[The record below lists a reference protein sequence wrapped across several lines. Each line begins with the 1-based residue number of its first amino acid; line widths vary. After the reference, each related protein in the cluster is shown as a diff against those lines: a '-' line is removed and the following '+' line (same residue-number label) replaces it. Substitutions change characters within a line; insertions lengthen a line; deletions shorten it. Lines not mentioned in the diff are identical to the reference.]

1 MKKILSLNN
10 FLARKPLYYDF
21 IDNNR
26 IKYAYNIVKTHI
38 KKLPYIIHI
47 VGTNG
52 KGTTGRFLAH
62 YLYKIDFKVLHYSS
76 PHILRFNERIWI
88 NGSNIDDNSLEI
100 THQKLQNILSY
111 DMLDNLTYFE
121 YTTLLALIL
130 SSSLDYLILE
140 AGLGG
145 EFDATNVVKNDL
157 SLITP
162 IDFDHQDF
170 LGNTIEQIATTK
182 LRSCD
187 TKMIVNTQKYDEVY
201 KIASNF
207 NYTKVKQFNTS
218 FLNHLPSYLLQNL
231 QLSLS
236 ALEYLNI
243 DINMKLFQDIEFFG
257 RCQKIR
263 DNIII
268 DVGHNPLAARVLKEY
283 FISQNK
289 KTYLVYNSFSNK
301 DYKQVLNILKPIINE
316 IYIINI
322 KDDRIVSYDILIS
335 VCKQLNIKVSNFN
348 KIDNN
353 KEYLVFGSFSVVE
366 NFLNSI

>member
-10 FLARKPLYYDF
+10 FLAQKPLYYDF

-26 IKYAYNIVKTHI
+26 IKYAYNILKTHI
-38 KKLPYIIHI
+38 RKLPYIIHI

-62 YLYKIDFKVLHYSS
+62 YLYKINLKVLHYSS
-76 PHILRFNERIWI
+76 PHILKFNERIWI

-162 IDFDHQDF
+162 IYFDHQDHLLVLIALNKQPPDF
-170 LGNTIEQIATTK
+170 LVGRSNRRNDKHRPNHMPLHFPVFQI
-182 LRSCD
+182 
-187 TKMIVNTQKYDEVY
+187 
-201 KIASNF
+201 
-207 NYTKVKQFNTS
+207 
-218 FLNHLPSYLLQNL
+218 HPSQ
-231 QLSLS
+231 
-236 ALEYLNI
+236 
-243 DINMKLFQDIEFFG
+243 
-257 RCQKIR
+257 
-263 DNIII
+263 
-268 DVGHNPLAARVLKEY
+268 
-283 FISQNK
+283 
-289 KTYLVYNSFSNK
+289 
-301 DYKQVLNILKPIINE
+301 
-316 IYIINI
+316 
-322 KDDRIVSYDILIS
+322 
-335 VCKQLNIKVSNFN
+335 
-348 KIDNN
+348 
-353 KEYLVFGSFSVVE
+353 
-366 NFLNSI
+366 